1 VALLSDRTERRIRFG
16 VAATAKDLESAA
28 SLSAFA
34 RRAEDLGYATA
45 LMGDHMGRS
54 LAPLSALLFAAT
66 ATKRLRVGP
75 QVLANDFRNPALLA
89 KEVATID
96 LLTEGRFELGIG
108 TGWPSGSPNA
118 ISDYAQLGIPL
129 DEAGPRVNRLFES
142 VRIIKL
148 FLSSETPFDFSGRY
162 FKIEGLVPAPRPS
175 QRPRPPIMVAGA
187 GPRMLK
193 LCAQEVDIINLAPR
207 PPIVGRTVRGSQG
220 FGLTMA
226 DTVSIVREAAGR
238 RYSEV
243 ELCVF
248 ANNPDCGNPSITN
261 NPSPLID
268 QLAKEMNA
276 PRDAIA
282 EMPATMIGSVGELVD
297 RIQSERDRYDI
308 SYRVIPSYAM
318 ESFAP
323 VVARLAGT

>member
-1 VALLSDRTERRIRFG
+1 MRRRIRFG

-28 SLSAFA
+28 SLRVFA
-34 RRAEDLGYATA
+34 RKAEDLGFSTV

-54 LAPLSALLFAAT
+54 PAPLPALLLAAAAT
-66 ATKRLRVGP
+66 TRLRVGP
-75 QVLANDFRNPALLA
+75 QVLANDFRNPAILA

-118 ISDYAQLGIPL
+118 ISDYAQAGIAL
-129 DEAGPRVNRLFES
+129 DEPGPRVSRLFES
-142 VRIIKL
+142 VRIIKQ
-148 FLSSETPFDFSGRY
+148 FLSSEEPFSFSGRFY
-162 FKIEGLVPAPRPS
+162 NIEGLVPEPRPV

-187 GPRMLK
+187 GPRILK

-207 PPIVGRTVRGSQG
+207 PPTLGRTARGSQG

-226 DTVSIVREAAGR
+226 DSVAIVREAAGE
-238 RYSEV
+238 RYDAI

-261 NPSPLID
+261 EPDPLID
-268 QLAKEMNA
+268 RLAEEMHASKE
-276 PRDAIA
+276 AIA
-282 EMPATMIGSVGELVD
+282 EMPATMIGSVEEIVD
-297 RIQSERDRYDI
+297 RVLRERDLYDI

-323 VVARLAGT
+323 VLRQTVGM